1 MATNLEVLK
10 PSRSKQRAGDVFALR
25 LGGEFRFGRVISTE
39 AMAGWSMPGAILI
52 YIFRAP
58 SAVLV
63 SPEAELLRP
72 DQLLIAPLM
81 TNRLP
86 WSRGYFQT
94 IGHRALAS
102 GDVLAQHCF
111 RSSNGRYFDE
121 SAQEIPGPVEP
132 CGDWGLHS
140 YQTIDDAIST
150 ALGMPRTPEDV
161 Q

>member
-10 PSRSKQRAGDVFALR
+10 PSRSKPRLGDVFALR
-25 LGGEFRFGRVISTE
+25 LGDEFRFGRVISTD

-52 YIFRAP
+52 YVFRTP
-58 SAVLV
+58 SSGLTM
-63 SPEAELLRP
+63 P
-72 DQLLIAPLM
+72 DEDVTRADNLLIAPLM
-81 TNRLP
+81 TNRIP

-94 IGHRALAS
+94 IGNRPLAPA
-102 GDVLAQHCF
+102 DLLAQHCF

-121 SAQEIPGPVEP
+121 SAQELPGPVEP

-140 YQTIDDAIST
+140 FRTIDDEISA
-150 ALGMPRTPEDV
+150 ALGLPSAPDDA